1 MLDRVQGMIEKL
13 KYLNRKILEIDKK
26 QSLLVEKEELLEKNL
41 EQRVEK
47 VIVSVDQMKQFTEQC
62 ADRLFE
68 QFSERAVL
76 GKVNDYVNLEYFK
89 VPSDKSP
96 KVLLVGF
103 YGAVNLGDEL
113 MLQKLYRDLN
123 VIKNDI
129 YVMMCDNENLDAF
142 RYPGMNIIHY
152 PKTKFDFN
160 HLADI
165 FDSVIFGGGAI
176 LDDSGYLQEESFKY
190 DLGKIFIDYFFIC
203 TQPDGMHFLI
213 LFYK

>member
-1 MLDRVQGMIEKL
+1 
-13 KYLNRKILEIDKK
+13 
-26 QSLLVEKEELLEKNL
+26 
-41 EQRVEK
+41 
-47 VIVSVDQMKQFTEQC
+47 MKQFTEQC
-62 ADRLFE
+62 CRSLFE

-89 VPSDKSP
+89 VTSDKSP

-142 RYPGMNIIHY
+142 RYP
-152 PKTKFDFN
+152 
-160 HLADI
+160 A
-165 FDSVIFGGGAI
+165 
-176 LDDSGYLQEESFKY
+176 
-190 DLGKIFIDYFFIC
+190 
-203 TQPDGMHFLI
+203 
-213 LFYK
+213 